1 MINIGKA
8 YELNL
13 LIDSKIAQRE
23 ACIALACKCTAKY
36 DKVGA
41 GANPA
46 QDKILCKIADLQ
58 SEINADIDR
67 LVDVKKQLADLIAKI
82 DNARYRA
89 VLEYRYLCFKKWEK
103 IAEEMNYSY
112 RQVLRLHK
120 QALKK
125 FDEISA

>member
-1 MINIGKA
+1 LINIGKA

-67 LVDVKKQLADLIAKI
+67 LVDTKRQIAAMISKI
-82 DNARYRA
+82 DNARFRA
-89 VLEYRYLCFKKWEK
+89 LLELRYLCFKKWEE
-103 IAEEMNYSY
+103 IAEIMHYSD
-112 RQVLRLHK
+112 RQVRRLHK
-120 QALKK
+120 QALDSFKNVL
-125 FDEISA
+125 